1 MRKLLAKFDKFEEV
15 LLVSSLALSVILVFL
30 QVIMRS
36 FFNAS
41 LTWSEEL
48 SRYLFIW
55 QTWLGVSIAYK
66 YNEHIKVELI
76 YDLFKS
82 KVAHKVIKLVV
93 DLIWLAFNA
102 YLVYLGVQLLGSMAS
117 RNALSSGM
125 RLPLVYVYAAL
136 PVSSFLVSIRIFFD
150 LIDQFKSS
158 EEKEV

>member
-102 YLVYLGVQLLGSMAS
+102 YLVYLGVQLLGSMTS